1 MIDLGFDIANIS
13 IANLDLNAI
22 DFGNLDFGSLN
33 LNHLH
38 LDWQTLAQNS
48 QQFNQDVTKD
58 LAGGWNNFV
67 RSGQIWALLIGL
79 TLGYL
84 FKSITSF

>member
-1 MIDLGFDIANIS
+1 MMEMGLDAVN
-13 IANLDLNAI
+13 NLSSVF
-22 DFGNLDFGSLN
+22 DFGSFDFASLN
-33 LNHLH
+33 LNHWH
-38 LDWQTLAQNS
+38 LDWQIFA

-67 RSGQIWALLIGL
+67 RSGQVWALLIGVV
-79 TLGYL
+79 LGYL